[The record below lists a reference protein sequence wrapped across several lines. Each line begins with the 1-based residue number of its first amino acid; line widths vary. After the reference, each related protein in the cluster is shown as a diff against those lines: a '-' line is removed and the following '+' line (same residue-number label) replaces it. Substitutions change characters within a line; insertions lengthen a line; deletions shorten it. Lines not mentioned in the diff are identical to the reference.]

1 MLIKQRLV
9 LCSQLETQFL
19 NVNYQEYYLTVFK
32 ASEPEADICIQND
45 IYIQNDYN
53 KKIQNYYNK

>member
-32 ASEPEADICIQND
+32 ASEPEVD

>member
-32 ASEPEADICIQND
+32 ASEPEADIYIQND
-45 IYIQNDYN
+45 IYTQNDYN
-53 KKIQNYYNK
+53 KKIQNYYNE